1 MSKTQPFFLS
11 EHARQRLRQRQ
22 IEADWVD
29 LVLKLGYSWKAKGA
43 RFYRLKPEI
52 AAGYP
57 IPLLQ
62 RLTVVVQKQTV
73 ITAYFDGILSAERYR
88 KLLLKGRR
96 KAWQKAQNRM

>member
-1 MSKTQPFFLS
+1 MSKTDTYFLS
-11 EHARQRLRQRQ
+11 EHARERLRQRQ

-29 LVLKLGYSWKAKGA
+29 LVLKLGYSWRAKGA

-52 AAGYP
+52 AAGYQ

-62 RLTVVVQKQTV
+62 RLTVVVQSQTV

-96 KAWQKAQNRM
+96 KAWQKANSER